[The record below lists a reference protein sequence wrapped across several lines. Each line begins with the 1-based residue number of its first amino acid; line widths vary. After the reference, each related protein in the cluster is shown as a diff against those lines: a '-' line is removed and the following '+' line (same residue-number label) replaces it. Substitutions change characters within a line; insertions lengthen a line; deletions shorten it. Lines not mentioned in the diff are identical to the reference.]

1 MLSLESV
8 DVSYGHVDALSG
20 VSIEVR
26 DGELVTLLGAN
37 GAGKT
42 TTLMTVSGI
51 VRPRGG
57 AVSYDGADLTRMSPF
72 DIVGLGV
79 IQCPEGRRIFGGLS
93 VLENLRMGAVRR
105 AERGSVR
112 EDLEFV
118 FSLFPVLGQRR
129 GQSGATLSG
138 GEQQMLAIGRA
149 LMAAPRLLLLDEP
162 SLGLAP
168 IVVQSIFRV
177 IRELHR
183 RGVTILLVEQNVRQA
198 LAVADRG
205 YVLAGGR
212 VTLAGTGAELR
223 ANPEIERAYL
233 STAAQHA
240 ASNAPE
246 AAR

>member
-8 DVSYGHVDALSG
+8 DVAYGHVQALSG
-20 VSIEVR
+20 VSIQVR
-26 DGELVTLLGAN
+26 DGERVTLLGAN

-42 TTLMTVSGI
+42 TALMVVSGI

-57 AVSYDGADLTRMSPF
+57 RVVYDGADLTRAGPY

-79 IQCPEGRRIFGGLS
+79 IHCPEGRRIFGGLS
-93 VLENLRMGAVRR
+93 VAENLRMGAIRR
-105 AERGSVR
+105 NDRGAIR
-112 EDLEFV
+112 ADMDFV
-118 FSLFPVLGQRR
+118 LSLFPVLGRR
-129 GQSGATLSG
+129 LGQSGATLSG
-138 GEQQMLAIGRA
+138 GEQQMLAIARA

-205 YVLAGGR
+205 YVLAGGK
-212 VTLAGTGAELR
+212 VILSGTGSELR

-233 STAAQHA
+233 S
-240 ASNAPE
+240 SNGTVAPRAE
-246 AAR
+246 GAR